1 MARCYCVIHFKGVI
15 IHAHTNTENATSLSI
30 VQHLLDHFTQV
41 IKLSSTQEQSL
52 NDNILHTVEE
62 SLEAYFANDQDF
74 YHLNFIFKQTCFE
87 TQKYQKS
94 SAKQRIPIKKIQKRN
109 HCGFQKCYRFVSV
122 YNQQVGMSQQMIQNY
137 KVPTRCNRF
146 LFRGRVL
153 YRERETKNEKINM
166 HIKQE
171 LRLTTL
177 EFR

>member
-1 MARCYCVIHFKGVI
+1 
-15 IHAHTNTENATSLSI
+15 
-30 VQHLLDHFTQV
+30 
-41 IKLSSTQEQSL
+41 
-52 NDNILHTVEE
+52 
-62 SLEAYFANDQDF
+62 
-74 YHLNFIFKQTCFE
+74 
-87 TQKYQKS
+87 
-94 SAKQRIPIKKIQKRN
+94 
-109 HCGFQKCYRFVSV
+109 
-122 YNQQVGMSQQMIQNY
+122 MSQQMIQNY